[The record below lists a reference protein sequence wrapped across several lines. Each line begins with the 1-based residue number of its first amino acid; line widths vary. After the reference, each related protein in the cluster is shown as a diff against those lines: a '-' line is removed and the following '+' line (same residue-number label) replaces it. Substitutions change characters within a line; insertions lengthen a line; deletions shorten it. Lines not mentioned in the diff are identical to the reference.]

1 MNQRYTVPMTYI
13 LHPLPAYRVHAY
25 VSVVARGL
33 NTSTTNAVA
42 TATLSK
48 RERGYHSQR
57 GQRRLGDLQGV
68 RDGGRAGRADLVG
81 CLRARAPPTA
91 PWSPSGRQQ
100 WRWHQCPRWTA
111 DTATPRLEHSALGG
125 GLEFAHHLVHDGCE
139 VRL

>member
-13 LHPLPAYRVHAY
+13 LHLLPAYRVHAY

-33 NTSTTNAVA
+33 NTSTSNAVA

-81 CLRARAPPTA
+81 CLRSQSSANGALVTFRASAMALALVSEMDSRHSYSPPRA
-91 PWSPSGRQQ
+91 
-100 WRWHQCPRWTA
+100 
-111 DTATPRLEHSALGG
+111 
-125 GLEFAHHLVHDGCE
+125 
-139 VRL
+139 